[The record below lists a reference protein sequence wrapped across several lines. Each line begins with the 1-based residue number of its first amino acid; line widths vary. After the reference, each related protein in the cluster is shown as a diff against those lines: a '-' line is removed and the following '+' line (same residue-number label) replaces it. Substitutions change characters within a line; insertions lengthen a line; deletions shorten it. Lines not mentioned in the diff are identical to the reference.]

1 MSPMTLKLRSIKLLL
16 SSLLLVFSLSGCEL
30 LNEEIN
36 ECINRIR
43 PKLPPKI
50 LVQGQVGVPYFES
63 IQAQLK
69 NADDDAFNYEF
80 SLDSGS
86 LPPDVGYGWDGRL
99 LKFTGAPAAAGTYKF
114 IMKVRVLVSISG
126 PGDGICFGKDYDK
139 QEYEIVV
146 LE

>member
-1 MSPMTLKLRSIKLLL
+1 MTLKLPSIKLIL
-16 SSLLLVFSLSGCEL
+16 SSLLLVFLLSGCEL

-36 ECINRIR
+36 ECISKIR

-50 LVQGQVGVPYFES
+50 LVQGQVDVPYFES
-63 IQAQLK
+63 IQAELK
-69 NADDDAFNYEF
+69 NADDDAFDYEF
-80 SLDSGS
+80 SLESGT
-86 LPPDVGYGWDGRL
+86 LPPGIGLSWDGRL
-99 LKFTGAPAAAGTYKF
+99 MKFTGAPAAAGTYKF
-114 IMKVRVLVSISG
+114 TMKVRILVAISG

>member
-1 MSPMTLKLRSIKLLL
+1 MLPMTLKLPSIKLLL
-16 SSLLLVFSLSGCEL
+16 PSLLLVFSLSGCEL

-36 ECINRIR
+36 ECINKIR

-99 LKFTGAPAAAGTYKF
+99 LKFTGAPAVAGTYKF
-114 IMKVRVLVSISG
+114 TMKVRVLVSISG

>member
-1 MSPMTLKLRSIKLLL
+1 MTLKLPSIKLIL
-16 SSLLLVFSLSGCEL
+16 SSLLFVFSLSGCEL

-36 ECINRIR
+36 ECISRIR

-50 LVQGQVGVPYFES
+50 LIQGQIGVPYFES
-63 IQAQLK
+63 IQAELK
-69 NADDDAFNYEF
+69 NADDDAFDYEF
-80 SLDSGS
+80 SLESGT
-86 LPPDVGYGWDGRL
+86 LPPGIGLSWDGRL
-99 LKFTGAPAAAGTYKF
+99 MKFTGAPAAAGTYKF
-114 IMKVRVLVSISG
+114 TMKVRILVAISG

>member
-1 MSPMTLKLRSIKLLL
+1 MLPMTLKLSSIKLIL

-36 ECINRIR
+36 ECISKIR

-63 IQAQLK
+63 IQAELK
-69 NADDDAFNYEF
+69 NADDDAFDYEF
-80 SLDSGS
+80 SVESGT
-86 LPPDVGYGWDGRL
+86 LPGGVNYGWDGRL
-99 LKFTGAPAAAGTYKF
+99 LKFSGTPAVAGTYKF
-114 IMKVRVLVSISG
+114 SMKVRILVSISG